1 MWRIAKTKLL
11 IIPAIAGL
19 SAFGMA
25 QSQTP
30 RAPTQCTAVR
40 KSAVAGYAGTWVG
53 NLEGRPWLTVTLTQ
67 QGEQL
72 AGSLQRPATMQF
84 TDQGDVKSIGDE
96 QLAEPVTEAVVNP
109 DGLLL
114 SVKNEQTQQTEHFT
128 MRLTGENT
136 AELKMSA
143 MSMPPGMPKL
153 KPWKLSK
160 TAMGAAASR

>member
-1 MWRIAKTKLL
+1 MRQFVVVPLIAVLTVF
-11 IIPAIAGL
+11 
-19 SAFGMA
+19 SVA
-25 QSQTP
+25 QTQTPP
-30 RAPTQCTAVR
+30 RAPAQGTAIR
-40 KSAVAGYAGTWVG
+40 KSPLAGYTGTWVG
-53 NLEGRPWLTVTLTQ
+53 SLDGKPWLTLRLTQ

-72 AGSLQRPATMQF
+72 TGSLQRPATMQF
-84 TDQGDVKSIGDE
+84 TDQGDVRSVSDE
-96 QLAEPVTEAVVNP
+96 QLEEPVTEAVVNP

-114 SVKNEQTQQTEHFT
+114 SVKNEQSQQTDRFT

-160 TAMGAAASR
+160 AATATAAR